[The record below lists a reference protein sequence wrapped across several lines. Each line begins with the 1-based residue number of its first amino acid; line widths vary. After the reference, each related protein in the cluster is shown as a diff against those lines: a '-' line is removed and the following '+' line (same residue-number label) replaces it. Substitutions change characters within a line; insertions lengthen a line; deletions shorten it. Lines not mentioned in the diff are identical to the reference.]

1 MKLLLVGGDK
11 RALLLAGMLKK
22 DGYEVSTLG
31 LCEGDE
37 AQRDFSSADVI
48 LFPYPFAVKNG
59 CVPALNG
66 MTIHPE
72 DVLEKAR
79 AGCLLLAGR
88 GLEPYALAEERMP
101 KCFRLRKY
109 EQDAELLGKNADI
122 SAEAAVFE
130 AMQRSERTIAGM
142 RVLVTGYG
150 MFGRALAS
158 KMKSLGA
165 QVWVAVRRGEVR
177 RQAEEDGM
185 QTISLQHIKQI
196 ANQMDMVLNTIPARV
211 IDEDVLRAFRNGTWL
226 LEMASAPYGFDR
238 DVAIA
243 LGCRCDVLPALPAR
257 YAPVSAAAALHG
269 TVWRWLKEV
278 E

>member
-1 MKLLLVGGDK
+1 MKLLFVGGDK
-11 RALLLAGMLKK
+11 RTLLLAGMLKK

-31 LCEGDE
+31 LREGDE
-37 AQRDFSSADVI
+37 TRKDFSSADVI
-48 LFPYPFAVKNG
+48 LFPYPFAVKGG

-72 DVLEKAR
+72 DVLEKAC

-109 EQDAELLGKNADI
+109 EQDAELLERNADI

-130 AMQRSERTIAGM
+130 TMQRSDRTIAGM
-142 RVLVTGYG
+142 RILVTGYG
-150 MFGRALAS
+150 LFGCALAHRL
-158 KMKSLGA
+158 KAFGA
-165 QVWVAVRRGEVR
+165 QVWVAARRGEVR
-177 RQAEEDGM
+177 RQAQDDGM
-185 QTISLQHIKQI
+185 HAISLQQIRQI
-196 ANQMDMVLNTIPARV
+196 AGQMDMLLNTVPARI
-211 IDEDVLRAFRNGTWL
+211 IDEDTLQAFRQGTWL
-226 LEMASAPYGFDR
+226 LELASAPYGFDR
-238 DVAIA
+238 DAAAA

-257 YAPVSAAAALHG
+257 YAPVSAADALRG
-269 TVWRWLKEV
+269 TVSRWLKEA